1 MKVLIVGCS
10 SGAHAL
16 AWKLIQSDQVE
27 KVYVAPGSPGTADEP
42 KVENLEVET
51 TDIPGL
57 ANAAAQYDVD
67 YTLITPTQAL
77 AAGIVDY
84 FQERG
89 LKVLAPTREAS
100 KLEWSKEYSKQF
112 MQRHQIPTPGF
123 KVFAD
128 ALSARQY
135 AHTRSL
141 PLVLKV
147 DGMANGGLG
156 VVIAHEWQAVDETI
170 EHMFT
175 TYGGPIIVEDFLVG
189 EEVSFTVLFDGS
201 HYVPMV
207 ESRDYKRLRDNDE
220 GPNTGGMGAYS
231 PVISQALSQ
240 KIIDRLVEP
249 TIRAIKEEAI
259 DYLGFLYFGVM
270 IDPEQEVHLLEI
282 NCRLGNPELFTMLE
296 RMDSELGPLLELAL
310 ARRLHQ
316 AEVRWNAKC
325 AVALQISSAGY
336 PGVKRTGDVISLPS
350 GEQEAK
356 IFHAAVSSAQ
366 GQLVTKGGR
375 IISLSASADT
385 LEAARERIYAVARKI
400 HFDGMHYRKDIAT
413 LGAR

>member
-112 MQRHQIPTPGF
+112 MQRHKIPTPGF

-128 ALSARQY
+128 APSARQY

-207 ESRDYKRLRDNDE
+207 ESRDYKRLHDNDK
-220 GPNTGGMGAYS
+220 GPNTGDGGVLTGHFPGAVPEDHRPSCRADDQGHQGGCNRLPGLPVLRRDDRPGAGS
-231 PVISQALSQ
+231 PFAGNQLPPRQSGI
-240 KIIDRLVEP
+240 
-249 TIRAIKEEAI
+249 
-259 DYLGFLYFGVM
+259 
-270 IDPEQEVHLLEI
+270 VH
-282 NCRLGNPELFTMLE
+282 
-296 RMDSELGPLLELAL
+296 D
-310 ARRLHQ
+310 ARTH
-316 AEVRWNAKC
+316 
-325 AVALQISSAGY
+325 
-336 PGVKRTGDVISLPS
+336 
-350 GEQEAK
+350 
-356 IFHAAVSSAQ
+356 
-366 GQLVTKGGR
+366 GQ
-375 IISLSASADT
+375 
-385 LEAARERIYAVARKI
+385 
-400 HFDGMHYRKDIAT
+400 
-413 LGAR
+413 